1 MVMFRA
7 IIVDDHAFFRTS
19 LREVLASRF
28 PDSVIEEAADGRI
41 ALEKIEDDPPD
52 LVFMDKGQEDPT
64 EKEQSSEPLLG
75 KEKVAMRWM
84 PEKSQT
90 HPGSW
95 GPESELLEQVSKGAE
110 GAFDELE
117 RRYRPK
123 ILQQLRQLT
132 RDDEDVK
139 DILQDVL
146 TALFLKISTFQGRSS
161 LSTWI
166 YRITVNAYL
175 MHERKQKRKRLFFI
189 DDTLQDLVVESS
201 DSQIETDSSPLS
213 NIHRTELRS
222 KINQALADLPSGY
235 RQVFLSLKGEELSLK
250 EVSRQMGISVP
261 AVKSRQHRARVFLKA
276 RLSSDDA
283 MVN

>member
-1 MVMFRA
+1 
-7 IIVDDHAFFRTS
+7 
-19 LREVLASRF
+19 
-28 PDSVIEEAADGRI
+28 
-41 ALEKIEDDPPD
+41 
-52 LVFMDKGQEDPT
+52 
-64 EKEQSSEPLLG
+64 
-75 KEKVAMRWM
+75 
-84 PEKSQT
+84 
-90 HPGSW
+90 
-95 GPESELLEQVSKGAE
+95 
-110 GAFDELE
+110 
-117 RRYRPK
+117 
-123 ILQQLRQLT
+123 
-132 RDDEDVK
+132 VK

-189 DDTLQDLVVESS
+189 DDTLQDLVVESC
-201 DSQIETDSSPLS
+201 DSQIQTDSSPLS

-222 KINQALADLPSGY
+222 KLNQALADLPSGY

-276 RLSSDDA
+276 RLSSDNP
-283 MVN
+283 MLN